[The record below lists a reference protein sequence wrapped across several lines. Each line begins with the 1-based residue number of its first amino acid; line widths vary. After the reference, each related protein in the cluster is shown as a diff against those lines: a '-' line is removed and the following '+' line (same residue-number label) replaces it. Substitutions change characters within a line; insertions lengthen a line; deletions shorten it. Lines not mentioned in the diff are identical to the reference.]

1 MMDQLGCLHIYTG
14 DGKGKTTCAFG
25 LALRCAG
32 CGYRVEIFQFLK
44 SGTSG
49 EVGCLKNLA
58 NVHYNGFSEKH
69 DFYYKL
75 CEQEKNAVRCECAA
89 AFDLAKKLVIEQ
101 KCDMIILDEI
111 MAAVS
116 LGLISLKEVIE
127 LAENH
132 ENVEVVMTGRDV
144 PQELICLADYVSEIK
159 MIKHPYEK
167 GILARRGIEF

>member
-1 MMDQLGCLHIYTG
+1 
-14 DGKGKTTCAFG
+14 
-25 LALRCAG
+25 
-32 CGYRVEIFQFLK
+32 
-44 SGTSG
+44 
-49 EVGCLKNLA
+49 
-58 NVHYNGFSEKH
+58 
-69 DFYYKL
+69 
-75 CEQEKNAVRCECAA
+75 
-89 AFDLAKKLVIEQ
+89 
-101 KCDMIILDEI
+101 MIILDEI

>member
-1 MMDQLGCLHIYTG
+1 MNKLGCLHIYTG

-25 LALRCAG
+25 LAMRCAG

-49 EVGCLKNLA
+49 EVSCLKALPNI
-58 NVHYNGFSEKH
+58 HYNPFSENH

-75 CEQEKNAVRCECAA
+75 DDNEKNAVKIECIS
-89 AFDLAKKLVIEQ
+89 AFEYAKKLVIEQ

-111 MAAVS
+111 MAAIS
-116 LGLISLKEVIE
+116 LGLVSLKDVRW

-132 ENVEVVMTGRDV
+132 AGVEVVMTGRDV
-144 PQELICLADYVSEIK
+144 PAELLNLADYASEIK

-167 GILARRGIEF
+167 GVLARRGIEF